1 MAQNYVLSALAT
13 NFRPHLDY
21 YKPAKALHHLFLS
34 KILFNY
40 ESSCYKSKSQHQ
52 PPSLFSHI
60 LLHDSIIML
69 IFAEKY
75 DRYDEM
81 VISTHCLR
89 CNTSDGPD
97 ALAAGCG

>member
-1 MAQNYVLSALAT
+1 M
-13 NFRPHLDY
+13 R
-21 YKPAKALHHLFLS
+21 YKRKALHHTL
-34 KILFNY
+34 
-40 ESSCYKSKSQHQ
+40 Q
-52 PPSLFSHI
+52 LFSRL
-60 LLHDSIIML
+60 LLHDSIIMR